1 MTRAAAPAAAAP
13 RPAAGRDEEANSPR
27 RPDQHS
33 CGGAVFKPVLPG
45 TPGTRPFRAELAPAL
60 TESGA
65 HPGTSRYR
73 YQTREGAAVVQ
84 VCNAGCI
91 RPASWAGYCSWHSF
105 MAQQQRRGQ
114 RPTVAAALLA
124 RLRRHIHALIDAGVP
139 EAQIAL
145 DAGLNRRTIQ
155 WVSSGRAEAGVPPGY
170 RISPQQADRVLA
182 LAVPH
187 TLHEGVADTAPVAGV
202 GTVRR
207 LRALVAA
214 GHPAPVLAGHL
225 TLDLAVVETILEG
238 RIKEVPAG
246 VARAAAD
253 LFSRLQ
259 MVVGACED
267 AKRAAAARRWA
278 PPLAWDEE
286 RLDEPDAGP
295 ERTPRRRVGFVE
307 AYTELRML
315 GFSDVRIAD
324 RMGVQAGSLLRQ
336 IMRYNLTPSAE
347 LVSLASS
354 QKCRAQK
361 KAS

>member
-1 MTRAAAPAAAAP
+1 M
-13 RPAAGRDEEANSPR
+13 
-27 RPDQHS
+27 
-33 CGGAVFKPVLPG
+33 
-45 TPGTRPFRAELAPAL
+45 
-60 TESGA
+60 
-65 HPGTSRYR
+65 
-73 YQTREGAAVVQ
+73 VQ
-84 VCNAGCI
+84 VLSAGCI
-91 RPASWAGYCSWHSF
+91 RPACWAGHCSWPSF
-105 MAQQQRRGQ
+105 TAQQRRRGQ
-114 RPTVAAALLA
+114 RPTVTAPLLA

-170 RISPQQADRVLA
+170 RINPQHADRILA

-187 TLHEGVADTAPVAGV
+187 TLHEGIADTAPVAAE

-214 GHPAPVLAGHL
+214 GHPAPALAAQL
-225 TLDLAVVETILEG
+225 TLDPAVVEAILEG
-238 RIKEVPAG
+238 RVNEVPAG

-315 GFSDVRIAD
+315 GFSDLRILD
-324 RMGVQAGSLLRQ
+324 RMGVQPDSLLRQ
-336 IMRYNLTPSAE
+336 MMRYSITPSPE
-347 LVSLASS
+347 LITVAR
-354 QKCRAQK
+354 QQPP